1 MGKQQETYSY
11 YGPLNWVMFNMG
23 FHNEHH
29 DFPMVAWNRLP
40 QLYGMAPEFYRT
52 LFAYQSY
59 TRLVLKFI
67 FAKEVSPFS
76 RWVRYDSRPQIS
88 PELRKG

>member
-1 MGKQQETYSY
+1 
-11 YGPLNWVMFNMG
+11 VMFNMG

-29 DFPMVAWNRLP
+29 DFPMVAWSRLP
-40 QLYGMAPEFYRT
+40 HLYRMAPEFYRT

-67 FAKEVSPFS
+67 SDKEISPFS
-76 RWVRYDSRPQIS
+76 RWIRHDSRQPQIPAS
-88 PELRKG
+88 